1 MSFLRV
7 DIAAFKAQVHDLLA
21 AHPELVEDEQLRED
35 MILGE
40 TEIDRIA
47 SRLVR
52 IIGERKANADGLS
65 TYIGELQERKARE
78 MRGVDGARSL
88 LKTLLHAGDL
98 DKITLPEATVSITK
112 PRIVV
117 EVLDLDAIPQGFAK
131 FEKRADKAALK
142 AALEAGEEIPG
153 AALILS
159 DDGIMVR
166 TK

>member
-7 DIAAFKAQVHDLLA
+7 DIAAFNAQVHDLLA

-78 MRGVDGARSL
+78 MRGVEGARSL

-142 AALEAGEEIPG
+142 AAMEAGEEIPG